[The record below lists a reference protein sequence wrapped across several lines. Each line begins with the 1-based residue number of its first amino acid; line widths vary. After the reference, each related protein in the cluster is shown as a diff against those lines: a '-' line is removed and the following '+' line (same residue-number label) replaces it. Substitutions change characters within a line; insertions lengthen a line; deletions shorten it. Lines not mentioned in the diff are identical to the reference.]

1 MIDASI
7 EMSSPKNRRRNNR
20 SLSGS
25 RTSLYRSND
34 RLIDQLISYAI
45 FRLNYILGW
54 RRRVAAPADP
64 IRSAI
69 TSSIEAAI
77 GVPSQRPSRSK
88 VNRNQLCWNHQALKK
103 NIFHLPRMNFRER
116 RQERKSLGKVLRVQ
130 AKRLFRVMNRKELL
144 DSGKLTLIIVGV
156 INLFVCLQEE
166 KSVEINE
173 QYV

>member
-1 MIDASI
+1 
-7 EMSSPKNRRRNNR
+7 
-20 SLSGS
+20 
-25 RTSLYRSND
+25 
-34 RLIDQLISYAI
+34 
-45 FRLNYILGW
+45 
-54 RRRVAAPADP
+54 
-64 IRSAI
+64 
-69 TSSIEAAI
+69 
-77 GVPSQRPSRSK
+77 
-88 VNRNQLCWNHQALKK
+88 
-103 NIFHLPRMNFRER
+103 MNFRER